1 MDTNDRPWVAEPGLY
16 NLYAEADAAF
26 QFALHKAYGRHAGDQ
41 RYVRDLASHPAP
53 VREAGAEMHRRAA
66 AFFQACGNPG
76 LAEAH
81 RERAA
86 EFAPMPP
93 ASPAKDGSA

>member
-1 MDTNDRPWVAEPGLY
+1 LVAEPGLY
-16 NLYAEADAAF
+16 NLYAEAAVAF
-26 QFALHKAYGRHAGDQ
+26 SAALHKAYGRHAVDQ
-41 RYVRDLASHPAP
+41 RYVRNAALHPAS

-76 LAEAH
+76 LAKAH

-93 ASPAKDGSA
+93 ASPAKDGG